1 MNTIEDIEK
10 DEMDKLNQF
19 LFLIF
24 QPNPARDTVRII
36 LDDGTIKMVM
46 KRAKFFNII
55 GQILDD
61 TLLME
66 AQKIK
71 FRIKEALNTFGG
83 NFYFDRY
90 NLQFRELGEKPID
103 KKVSPHENDI
113 GSEERRGNIMD
124 QLFEKNRTE
133 YLKVF
138 NNKKLFV

>member
-138 NNKKLFV
+138 NNKKLFI

>member
-1 MNTIEDIEK
+1 MNTIVDIEK
-10 DEMDKLNQF
+10 EEMDKLNQF

-36 LDDGTIKMVM
+36 LDDGTIKMTM

-103 KKVSPHENDI
+103 KKVSPHENEN
-113 GSEERRGNIMD
+113 EERRDNIMD
-124 QLFEKNRTE
+124 QLYEKNRTE

-138 NNKKLFV
+138 NSKKSFI

>member
-36 LDDGTIKMVM
+36 LDDGTIKITM
-46 KRAKFFNII
+46 KRTKFFNII

-113 GSEERRGNIMD
+113 CGEERRGNIMD

-138 NNKKLFV
+138 NNKKLFI

>member
-1 MNTIEDIEK
+1 MNTIADIEK
-10 DEMDKLNQF
+10 EEMDKLNQF

-36 LDDGTIKMVM
+36 LDDGTIKMTM

-103 KKVSPHENDI
+103 KKVSPHEN
-113 GSEERRGNIMD
+113 EERRDNIMD

-138 NNKKLFV
+138 NNKKLFI